1 MPVWSLKRRILLINV
16 GALGVV
22 LILFGVYFV
31 NTQQTFLSSMLI
43 ARGMSSTEQLSMLGA
58 RSVARADSGESLQ
71 ELAAL
76 ILEQRSVR
84 AVQIHDAISNQRYK
98 AGPSMLQV
106 LRERADLHQ
115 RDVVVSETDGSYRFV
130 RPMTITDANG
140 QQSDYGWVE
149 IEYANHPL
157 IIRMFQ
163 TLLTSGLII
172 LGMLVTM
179 IALSV
184 FLTSKYSR
192 KVQKIL
198 ESVDAAAD
206 NSAGTEIILDGED
219 DELEQLAA
227 KLNQMWLD
235 VYSNQKETERSAAQ
249 TTRDL
254 RETLETLEVQNI
266 ELDLARKEAVNAS
279 HVKSEFLANTSHE
292 IRTPLNGIIGFTNLL
307 TKTQLTDKQADY
319 VNTIRQSAN
328 GLLRIINDI
337 LDFSKLEAGKL
348 VLDYIPINL
357 LDLLEETLTLL
368 APMANDR
375 NISLSIVYQHNVP
388 EQITGDPQR
397 LQQIMTNLVHNAI
410 KFTTDGEV
418 KIAVQLL
425 DNRELEISV
434 TDTGIGMSEE
444 QQRSLF
450 NAFSQG
456 DNSVSRNYGGTGLG
470 LVIAQRLVEQMDSR
484 ISLQSE
490 ANVGSTFRF
499 SLQTKFIQ
507 HDVPMTNFSDLTV
520 CFFTRS
526 DGLTQS
532 MQQLFRRWRI
542 SSQRITD
549 LQAVPDAESVAASA
563 EVTEVMLLSL
573 DNSCLDDSRQVQQV
587 VRIAKQYKTVIM
599 CAREVQNRL
608 QSLLSETTF
617 DTLFVPLRRT
627 ALYDILCSA
636 IAQPGPQSGLES
648 KTIEPG
654 NLPSSRVLIVDDN
667 QANLKLLRLMLE
679 NEGFRCEAVDN
690 AKSAIEVCD
699 TEVFQLIFMDIQ
711 MPEISGLEATQK
723 IRMHSILNRAT
734 PVIAVTAHA
743 QTEDRNAFMRAGM
756 NDYLGKPIM
765 EEQLAQVLNR
775 WGQNGPGSSVER
787 TDLEQEV
794 AENTAPVDLQMC
806 LTATGQKPELARE
819 MLQGLLDCLPAERQT
834 IAELRQQEALESYSM
849 AVHRLHGHACY
860 TGVPVLRQIC
870 HCIEDDVKSGQ
881 IEKAYARA
889 DQLDAEIARLLAWHE
904 QHDLDVLFE

>member
-22 LILFGVYFV
+22 LMLFGAYFV

-43 ARGMSSTEQLSMLGA
+43 ARGLSSAEQLAMLGA
-58 RSVARADSGESLQ
+58 RSIAKADSDDSLQ
-71 ELAAL
+71 ELASM

-84 AVQIHDAISNQRYK
+84 AVLIYDSLNDRRYQ
-98 AGPSMLQV
+98 AGPSMLPV
-106 LRERADLHQ
+106 LVERDDLHD
-115 RDVVVSETDGSYRFV
+115 RDVVVSQSDASYRFV
-130 RPMTITDANG
+130 KAMASGDRSSGNI
-140 QQSDYGWVE
+140 DYGWIE

-172 LGMLVTM
+172 LGMLIAM

-184 FLTSKYSR
+184 LLTSKYSR
-192 KVQKIL
+192 KVEKIL
-198 ESVDAAAD
+198 ESVDSAAT
-206 NSAGTEIILDGED
+206 NSVSTEIALDGDD
-219 DELEQLAA
+219 DELEKLASR
-227 KLNQMWLD
+227 LNAMWLD
-235 VYSNQKETERSAAQ
+235 VYANQKETERSAAQ

-307 TKTQLTDKQADY
+307 SKTQLTDKQSDY

-368 APMANDR
+368 APMANER

-425 DNRELEISV
+425 DNRDLEISV

-444 QQRSLF
+444 QQQSLF

-456 DNSVSRNYGGTGLG
+456 DSSVSRNYGGTGLG

-499 SLQTKFIQ
+499 SLQTKVITQ
-507 HDVPMTNFSDLTV
+507 DVPMTNFGKLSI
-520 CFFTRS
+520 S
-526 DGLTQS
+526 YYSKHDGLTQS
-532 MQQLFRRWRI
+532 LQQLFRRWRI
-542 SSQRITD
+542 GSQRINT
-549 LQAVPDAESVAASA
+549 LAAVPGAVQEPESIN
-563 EVTEVMLLSL
+563 ETDVMLLSI
-573 DNSCLDDSRQVQQV
+573 DNSCLDNSDTIQQIT
-587 VRIAKQYKTVIM
+587 RIAGQYKTFIM

-608 QSLLSETTF
+608 HSLLGETGF
-617 DTLFVPLRRT
+617 ETLFTPLRRS
-627 ALYDILCSA
+627 ALHDALCQA
-636 IAQPGPQSGLES
+636 IAAPGQN
-648 KTIEPG
+648 TISSTHQ
-654 NLPSSRVLIVDDN
+654 NSVTQLPSSRVLIVDDN

-679 NEGFRCEAVDN
+679 NESLSCKAVDN
-690 AKSAIEVCD
+690 AKSAIEACD

-743 QTEDRNAFMRAGM
+743 QTEDKNAFMRAGM

-765 EEQLAQVLNR
+765 EEQLAQILHHWSQR
-775 WGQNGPGSSVER
+775 G
-787 TDLEQEV
+787 LEKGAEKKSIDQEV
-794 AENTAPVDLQMC
+794 VQSTAPVDLHLC
-806 LTATGQKPELARE
+806 LTSTGQKPDLAKE
-819 MLQGLLDCLPAERQT
+819 MLQGLLDSLPEERKK
-834 IAELRQQEALESYSM
+834 IADLKQQRDVDAYSM
-849 AVHRLHGHACY
+849 AVHRLHGNACY

-870 HCIEDDVKSGQ
+870 HSIQDDVKSGHTVQ
-881 IEKAYARA
+881 AYARA
-889 DQLDAEIARLLAWHE
+889 DQLDAEIARLIAWHE

>member
-1 MPVWSLKRRILLINV
+1 MPVWSLKRRILLINI

-22 LILFGVYFV
+22 LTLFGVYFI

-43 ARGMSSTEQLSMLGA
+43 ARGVSSTEQLAMLGA
-58 RSVARADSGESLQ
+58 RSIAGRPTEDSLQ
-71 ELAAL
+71 ELAVI

-84 AVQIHDAISNQRYK
+84 AVQIHDSLNNKQYR

-106 LRERADLHQ
+106 MSERADLHD
-115 RDVVVSETDGSYRFV
+115 RNVVVSETDASYRFV
-130 RPMTITDANG
+130 RAMTSTDNAG
-140 QQSDYGWVE
+140 QKADYGWVE

-172 LGMLVTM
+172 LGMLIAM

-184 FLTSKYSR
+184 LLTSKYSR

-198 ESVDAAAD
+198 ESVDSAAS
-206 NSAGTEIILDGED
+206 NSASTEIALDGDD
-219 DELEQLAA
+219 DELEKLAS
-227 KLNQMWLD
+227 KLNTMWLN
-235 VYSNQKETERSAAQ
+235 VYANQKETERSAAQ

-307 TKTQLTDKQADY
+307 TKTPLTDKQADY

-456 DNSVSRNYGGTGLG
+456 DSSVSRNYGGTGLG

-499 SLQTKFIQ
+499 SLQTKVITQ
-507 HDVPMTNFSDLTV
+507 DVPMTNFENLTV
-520 CFFTRS
+520 CYFIQHNGFM
-526 DGLTQS
+526 QS
-532 MQQLFRRWRI
+532 LQQLFRRWRI
-542 SSQRITD
+542 GSQRINT
-549 LQAVPDAESVAASA
+549 LAAVPDAAPGGETMNGV
-563 EVTEVMLLSL
+563 EVMLLAV
-573 DNSCLDDSRQVQQV
+573 DNSCLDDADTVAHII
-587 VRIAKQYKTVIM
+587 RIAGQYKTVVM
-599 CAREVQNRL
+599 CAGEVQNRL
-608 QSLLSETTF
+608 QSLLGSTRFETVFT
-617 DTLFVPLRRT
+617 PLRRST
-627 ALYDILCSA
+627 LHDTLCAA
-636 IAQPGPQSGLES
+636 IA
-648 KTIEPG
+648 EPG
-654 NLPSSRVLIVDDN
+654 QLSTAETDAPASTKLRSSRVLIVDDN

-679 NEGFRCEAVDN
+679 NEGLSCNAVDN
-690 AKSAIEVCD
+690 AQSAIEACD

-743 QTEDRNAFMRAGM
+743 QTEDKNAFMRAGM

-765 EEQLAQVLNR
+765 EEQLSQVLNHWTQR
-775 WGQNGPGSSVER
+775 GLTMGEEQQS
-787 TDLEQEV
+787 LEQEV
-794 AENTAPVDLQMC
+794 VDTTAPVDLQLC
-806 LTATGQKPELARE
+806 LTSTGKKPELAKD
-819 MLQGLLDCLPAERQT
+819 MLRGLLDSLPEERLR
-834 IAELRQQEALESYSM
+834 IANLKQQKNLDAFSM
-849 AVHRLHGHACY
+849 AVHRLHGNACY

-870 HCIEDDVKSGQ
+870 HSIEDDVKSGHSEQ
-881 IEKAYARA
+881 AFARA
-889 DQLDAEIARLLAWHE
+889 DQLDAEISRLIAWHE